1 VKPLAREVSDAL
13 RGGDVRVGDVI
24 RLGNHASFR
33 PQLDELARGEVAVA
47 RERLGLNPI
56 QFADALGE
64 LLGWTPT
71 AEAVEAWEERSTPP
85 GDVVIASQLLIGNS
99 TSADSGARRSLDG
112 MLVERFADVARVF
125 PNRSAFTAAYPAHAL
140 FATAQKVAIAG
151 LSLNLVCQDYADQG
165 LRQLIEG
172 GARMKCLFLK
182 PYGGAAAAREREEG
196 YPAGRLSALT
206 DLNIQILLRLRAQL
220 PGDIQHRLEL
230 ATYDETVRFNVVLVD
245 DSICVLQP
253 YLPALRG
260 VDSPT
265 VVLRRIAA
273 GGLFP
278 IFNRL
283 FEWLCE
289 RSSTL

>member
-1 VKPLAREVSDAL
+1 
-13 RGGDVRVGDVI
+13 VRVGDVI
-24 RLGNHASFR
+24 ELGSHSRFR

-47 RERLGLNPI
+47 RERLGLNPN

-64 LLGWTPT
+64 LLGWMPT
-71 AEAVEAWEERSTPP
+71 AEAVEAWEQRSTPP
-85 GDVVIASQLLIGNS
+85 GDVVIASQLLIGS
-99 TSADSGARRSLDG
+99 TASADPGARRNLDG
-112 MLVERFADVARVF
+112 IFVGRFADVVRVF

-140 FATAQKVAIAG
+140 FAGAQRVAVAG

-165 LRQLIEG
+165 LRQLIES

-182 PYGGAAAAREREEG
+182 PYGGAVAAREREEG

-220 PGDIQHRLEL
+220 DGEIQQRLEL
-230 ATYDETVRFNVVLVD
+230 ATYDETIRFNVVLID
-245 DSICVLQP
+245 DSICVVQP

-265 VVLRRIAA
+265 LVLRRVTA
-273 GGLFP
+273 GGLLPVFS
-278 IFNRL
+278 RL
-283 FEWLCE
+283 FDWLCE
-289 RSSTL
+289 RGTAL